1 MQSDGSVIIDTKIL
15 DGGLEKGFEAMRDE
29 METVGVTAEKTG
41 EKIKL
46 SFSRMDISKPIA
58 AAADRVKDLET
69 QLERVTAEAREAKL
83 GDDDSAAMRLENQRI
98 KLYDQLEQARR
109 KLEREIVAAAQK
121 EATVEA
127 KEAARATKAK
137 KRELEKQSK
146 AAQKEAERQRQAAL
160 RPVQRFRSRFREIL
174 SGALVFN
181 ALSAGLR
188 AMTQY
193 FGAALKSNQQFTA
206 SFAKLKGA
214 LLTAFQPIYEV
225 VVPALLTLMNILT
238 RVVQAIGH
246 IFSIL
251 GGKSDKQMADNA
263 KALNKQT
270 KAISGTGSAAK
281 KAAKQLAS
289 FDEINKLSSASQSES
304 GGGGGVG
311 GTINPDFSDFAAEE
325 YKNKID
331 ELTTY
336 VSMAF
341 LALGAIL
348 TFSGANIP
356 LGIALM
362 ALGAVGLES
371 VIKTNW
377 DAVKNALSGS
387 IGDVIAIIS
396 GALLVIGAILAF
408 TGVNIGLGIGL
419 MLAGAVGLGTTVAAN
434 WDTMEQKLQGPMGAV
449 TAIASAALIAIGAI
463 LAFSGASLPLG
474 IGMMAAGAIG
484 LAAMAAINWDTV
496 KNALQGP
503 IGGVV
508 AVVSTALLAIGAI
521 LAFSGAGLPL
531 GIGLMAAG
539 AAGLATTAALNW
551 DVVKQKVNTVV
562 SGILAILSGA
572 SVVLGVLLCL
582 SGVGLG
588 LGLALIF
595 AGMAGSVKAWNLDDN
610 PVTRFVKNL
619 ANGIIS
625 IVNKVI
631 DAINKIFNISFKG
644 LKIGGVQI
652 VPAFSARLI
661 NVPKIPALAQ
671 GAVIPPNAP
680 FMAMLGDQ
688 RHGTN
693 IEAPLS
699 TIQDAVALVMEDYA
713 SANLAGHEAT
723 VAVLRDILEAVLG
736 IEIGD
741 DVLGKA
747 ANRYNARLATMR
759 GDG

>member
-69 QLERVTAEAREAKL
+69 QMERVTAEAREAKL

-160 RPVQRFRSRFREIL
+160 RPVQRFGSRFREIL
-174 SGALVFN
+174 SGALIFN

-289 FDEINKLSSASQSES
+289 FDEINKISATNKSES
-304 GGGGGVG
+304 GGGGAG
-311 GTINPDFSDFAAEE
+311 GTINPDFSEFNTEE

-331 ELTTY
+331 DLTTY
-336 VSMAF
+336 VSMA
-341 LALGAIL
+341 LLGLGAIL

-362 ALGAVGLES
+362 ALGAVGLAS

-387 IGDVIAIIS
+387 IGDVIAIVS

-408 TGVNIGLGIGL
+408 SGVNIGMGIGL

-434 WDTMEQKLQGPMGAV
+434 WDTMKEKLQGPMGAV
-449 TAIASAALIAIGAI
+449 TAIASAALLAIGAI

-484 LAAMAAINWDTV
+484 L
-496 KNALQGP
+496 
-503 IGGVV
+503 
-508 AVVSTALLAIGAI
+508 TA
-521 LAFSGAGLPL
+521 
-531 GIGLMAAG
+531 
-539 AAGLATTAALNW
+539 TAALNW
-551 DVVKQKVNTVV
+551 DIVKQKITSVV
-562 SGILAILSGA
+562 SGLLAIISSAGL
-572 SVVLGVLLCL
+572 VLGVLLCL
-582 SGVGLG
+582 SGAGIG

-595 AGMAGSVKAWNLDDN
+595 AGIAGNVAAWNIDDN
-610 PVTRFVKNL
+610 PITRFIKNI
-619 ANGIIS
+619 ANGIIA

-631 DAINKIFNISFKG
+631 AAINSIFDISFKG
-644 LKIGGVQI
+644 MKLGGVQVI
-652 VPAFSARLI
+652 PAFSAKLVNI
-661 NVPKIPALAQ
+661 PKIPALAQ
-671 GAVIPPNAP
+671 GAVLPPNKP
-680 FMAMLGDQ
+680 FMAMVGDQ

-699 TIQDAVALVMEDYA
+699 TIQEAVALVMEDYA
-713 SANLAGHEAT
+713 AANLAGHEAT

>member
-83 GDDDSAAMRLENQRI
+83 GDDNSAAMRMENQRI

-121 EATVEA
+121 EANAEA
-127 KEAARATKAK
+127 REAARTTKAK

-146 AAQKEAERQRQAAL
+146 AAQKEAARQQQVAM
-160 RPVQRFRSRFREIL
+160 RPIRRFGSRFREIL

-238 RVVQAIGH
+238 KVVQVVGH

-251 GGKSDKQMADNA
+251 AGKSDQQMSKNA

-270 KAISGTGSAAK
+270 KAISGAGSAAK
-281 KAAKQLAS
+281 KAAKQLAA
-289 FDEINKLSSASQSES
+289 FDEINKLSSQSQSES
-304 GGGGGVG
+304 GGGGEG
-311 GTINPDFSDFAAEE
+311 GTINPDFSDFATEE

-362 ALGAVGLES
+362 ALGAVGLAS

-387 IGDVIAIIS
+387 IGDVIAIVS

-408 TGVNIGLGIGL
+408 SGVNIGLGIGL
-419 MLAGAVGLGTTVAAN
+419 MVAGAVGLGTTVAVN
-434 WDTMEQKLQGPMGAV
+434 WNTMGEKLQGPMGAV
-449 TAIASAALIAIGAI
+449 TAIASAALLAIGAI

-484 LAAMAAINWDTV
+484 LAATAALNWDTV
-496 KNALQGP
+496 KNALHGP

-631 DAINKIFNISFKG
+631 DAINRIFDISFKG
-644 LKIGGVQI
+644 LKIGGIQVI
-652 VPAFSARLI
+652 PAFSARLI

-699 TIQDAVALVMEDYA
+699 TIQEAVALVMEDYA
-713 SANLAGHEAT
+713 AANLAGHEAT

>member
-69 QLERVTAEAREAKL
+69 QMERVTAEAREAKL

-160 RPVQRFRSRFREIL
+160 RPVQRFGSRFREIL
-174 SGALVFN
+174 SGALIFN

-289 FDEINKLSSASQSES
+289 FDEINKISATNKSES
-304 GGGGGVG
+304 GGGGAG
-311 GTINPDFSDFAAEE
+311 GTINPDFSEFNTEE

-331 ELTTY
+331 DLTTY
-336 VSMAF
+336 VSMA
-341 LALGAIL
+341 LLGLGAIL

-362 ALGAVGLES
+362 ALGAVGLAS

-387 IGDVIAIIS
+387 IGDVIAIVS

-408 TGVNIGLGIGL
+408 SGVNIGMGIGL

-434 WDTMEQKLQGPMGAV
+434 WDTMKEKLQGPMGAV
-449 TAIASAALIAIGAI
+449 TAIASAALLAIGAILAFSGVNIGMGIGLMLAGAVGLGTTVAANWDTMKEKLQGPMGAVTAIASAALLAIGAI

-484 LAAMAAINWDTV
+484 L
-496 KNALQGP
+496 
-503 IGGVV
+503 
-508 AVVSTALLAIGAI
+508 TA
-521 LAFSGAGLPL
+521 
-531 GIGLMAAG
+531 
-539 AAGLATTAALNW
+539 TAALNW
-551 DVVKQKVNTVV
+551 DIVKQKITSVV
-562 SGILAILSGA
+562 SGLLAIISSAGL
-572 SVVLGVLLCL
+572 VLGVLLCL
-582 SGVGLG
+582 SGAGIG

-595 AGMAGSVKAWNLDDN
+595 AGIAGNVAAWNIDDN
-610 PVTRFVKNL
+610 PITRFIKNI
-619 ANGIIS
+619 ANGIIA

-631 DAINKIFNISFKG
+631 AAINSIFDISFKG
-644 LKIGGVQI
+644 MKLGGVQVI
-652 VPAFSARLI
+652 PAFSAKLVNI
-661 NVPKIPALAQ
+661 PKIPALAQ
-671 GAVIPPNAP
+671 GAVLPPNKP
-680 FMAMLGDQ
+680 FMAMVGDQ

-699 TIQDAVALVMEDYA
+699 TIQEAVALVMEDYA
-713 SANLAGHEAT
+713 AANLAGHEAT

>member
-69 QLERVTAEAREAKL
+69 QMERVTAEAREAKL

-160 RPVQRFRSRFREIL
+160 RPVQRFGSRFREIL
-174 SGALVFN
+174 SGALIFN

-304 GGGGGVG
+304 GGGGGG
-311 GTINPDFSDFAAEE
+311 EISPDFGEFNTEE

-331 ELTTY
+331 ELTAY
-336 VSMAF
+336 VSMS
-341 LALGAIL
+341 LLGLGAIL
-348 TFSGANIP
+348 AFSGANIP

-362 ALGAVGLES
+362 ALGAVGLAS
-371 VIKTNW
+371 AIKTNW
-377 DAVKNALSGS
+377 DAVKNALTGT
-387 IGDVIAIIS
+387 IGDLISIIS
-396 GALLVIGAILAF
+396 GALLVIGGILAF
-408 TGVNIGLGIGL
+408 SGVNIGLGIGL
-419 MLAGAVGLGTTVAAN
+419 MIAGGVGLATTVAAN
-434 WDTMEQKLQGPMGAV
+434 WNTMAEKLKGPMGAV
-449 TAIASAALIAIGAI
+449 TAIASAALLSIGAI
-463 LAFSGASLPLG
+463 LAFSGASIPLG
-474 IGMMAAGAIG
+474 IGLIAAGAIG
-484 LAAMAAINWDTV
+484 LAA
-496 KNALQGP
+496 
-503 IGGVV
+503 
-508 AVVSTALLAIGAI
+508 
-521 LAFSGAGLPL
+521 
-531 GIGLMAAG
+531 
-539 AAGLATTAALNW
+539 TAALNW
-551 DVVKQKVNTVV
+551 DVVKQKIGSVA
-562 SGILAILSGA
+562 SAILGILSGA

-582 SGVGLG
+582 SGAGIG

-595 AGMAGSVKAWNLDDN
+595 AGMAGSVAAWRLDDN
-610 PVTRFVKNL
+610 PITRFVKNI

-625 IVNKVI
+625 LVNKVI
-631 DAINKIFNISFKG
+631 DAINKIFNINFKG
-644 LKIGGVQI
+644 LKIGGAQL
-652 VPAFSARLI
+652 VPAFNARLI

-688 RHGTN
+688 RNGTN

-699 TIQDAVALVMEDYA
+699 TIQEAVALVMEDYA
-713 SANLAGHEAT
+713 AANLAGHEAT

-747 ANRYNARLATMR
+747 VNRYNARLATMR